1 MDNRFDLET
10 EIMKVW
16 HTADDLDTILYMLI
30 DAPDDQYQV
39 NTMANM
45 IIGLKEMHNAR
56 CQKLMEV
63 FENVLEDGQFNE
75 GMPLTELETLRENKQ
90 VTESYAARFKKWQ
103 ATEGYNDR

>member
-63 FENVLEDGQFNE
+63 FENILEDGQFNE
-75 GMPLTELETLRENKQ
+75 DTLGENKQ
-90 VTESYAARFKKWQ
+90 VTGGYAAKFKKW
-103 ATEGYNDR
+103 NDMYESKT

>member
-1 MDNRFDLET
+1 MKTNNRFDLET
-10 EIMKVW
+10 EIMRVW

-30 DAPDDQYQV
+30 DAPEGQSQV

-75 GMPLTELETLRENKQ
+75 GTLGENKQ
-90 VTESYAARFKKWQ
+90 VTGVTGGYAAKFKKW
-103 ATEGYNDR
+103 NDVYESKT